1 MRETEL
7 KQGDS
12 VTEPN
17 NTVFISGKFLIMA
30 IIGFVVIFGSAYITI
45 KIAESKVKK
54 IELLSD
60 AFNNQG
66 AELFC
71 KDQIVSTKS
80 GWSLEGVMLIKQDRF
95 YDLRDCFARHD

>member
-1 MRETEL
+1 MKDIIKGL
-7 KQGDS
+7 G
-12 VTEPN
+12 
-17 NTVFISGKFLIMA
+17 GKFLILA
-30 IIGFVVIFGSAYITI
+30 FIGFVAFFGAGYTTI

-80 GWSLEGVMLIKQDRF
+80 GWSLEGIMLIRQDRF
-95 YDLRDCFARHD
+95 YDLRDCFIRHN